1 MRYRNVILIVL
12 LIPIYAAIILYFFK
26 FVTKFKFND
35 FMSTLEYKLYE
46 NKIKPN
52 ETNADEIIT
61 EFSKVFF
68 DYSGNNWFSI
78 LILKLGALII
88 LILTAIELLL
98 LVIIQLK
105 RTCCGCC
112 KETFSFIF
120 TIHSLFDMLIYFVF
134 SFDPVEIN
142 LEEDQIY
149 SFDEEFNKEIK
160 NNLDFMKKRRIY
172 LIVCSSVAIL
182 GVIAQL
188 VIVILNMR
196 QDCCYKNK
204 NNDIPEIVVY
214 TAENTNQANNVNSNN
229 ETDKRAI

>member
-1 MRYRNVILIVL
+1 
-12 LIPIYAAIILYFFK
+12 
-26 FVTKFKFND
+26 
-35 FMSTLEYKLYE
+35 MSTLEYKLYE

-88 LILTAIELLL
+88 LILTAIELLR

-120 TIHSLFDMLIYFVF
+120 TIHSLFDMLIYLVF

-204 NNDIPEIVVY
+204 NNK
-214 TAENTNQANNVNSNN
+214 NT
-229 ETDKRAI
+229 

>member
-1 MRYRNVILIVL
+1 
-12 LIPIYAAIILYFFK
+12 
-26 FVTKFKFND
+26 
-35 FMSTLEYKLYE
+35 MSTLKNKVYE
-46 NKIKPN
+46 NKNKSN
-52 ETNADEIIT
+52 ETNAEEIIT
-61 EFSKVFF
+61 EFRKVFI
-68 DYSGNNWFSI
+68 DNSGNNWADI
-78 LILKLGALII
+78 LIEKLGALII
-88 LILTAIELLL
+88 LILTAIELLI
-98 LVIIQLK
+98 LVIIQIK

-182 GVIAQL
+182 GVISQL
-188 VIVILNMR
+188 IIVILNMR
-196 QDCCYKNK
+196 QDCCYKNKNNKNK

-229 ETDKRAI
+229 ETDKRDI

>member
-1 MRYRNVILIVL
+1 
-12 LIPIYAAIILYFFK
+12 
-26 FVTKFKFND
+26 
-35 FMSTLEYKLYE
+35 MSTLEYKLYE

-120 TIHSLFDMLIYFVF
+120 TIHSLFDMLIYLVF

-204 NNDIPEIVVY
+204 NNKNNNNDIPEIVVY
-214 TAENTNQANNVNSNN
+214 TVENTNQVNNVNTNN
-229 ETDKRAI
+229 ETDKRDI